1 MGRILGIFIAGLLAL
16 LPIALTVTIAV
27 WVAQLIHAYAG
38 PDSIIGSLVVVLGLN
53 LSSSDTAAYFIG
65 FLIILICIFG
75 LGLLVESRMRPWI
88 QDGVD
93 WLMMRIPIVS
103 NVYDLSK
110 RFVAIVDRGGE
121 DNFKSMRP
129 VWCFFG
135 GEGSAAVLALMPSNE
150 PVVVGD
156 HSYVAVLVPSAPV
169 PFGGA
174 LIYVPSKWIRPAEG
188 GVERLMNVYVSMGV
202 TPPAGLPAG
211 GASSES
217 LSSPTATSEKASAP
231 RKPKVQRRRPPP
243 IGEDAS

>member
-16 LPIALTVTIAV
+16 LPIALTITIAV

-129 VWCFFG
+129 VWCFYG
-135 GEGSAAVLALMPSNE
+135 GDRKS
-150 PVVVGD
+150 VV
-156 HSYVAVLVPSAPV
+156 
-169 PFGGA
+169 
-174 LIYVPSKWIRPAEG
+174 
-188 GVERLMNVYVSMGV
+188 
-202 TPPAGLPAG
+202 
-211 GASSES
+211 
-217 LSSPTATSEKASAP
+217 
-231 RKPKVQRRRPPP
+231 
-243 IGEDAS
+243 